1 MRARGNAAIVAGLG
15 VGVSLALPASAHAVS
30 VSAILEE
37 TFSNPVTTF
46 AVGVAGGAALAS
58 LAALAIAAVRRD
70 NNDPEPPDEK
80 STYAPRH
87 LRAANATDDSRNDAP
102 EEASEETSAESEVE
116 ATANYEEVA
125 QNYVGSASFKQR
137 MSRRAA
143 GVAAALRERLGQG
156 MMDGLP
162 VIERADG
169 TVADVGTSWWRH
181 AVGEDSFVQ
190 TPGFV
195 MGGELFAIPSDF
207 TKTDKDLLVASA
219 DRHAGAISARVAY
232 VDEGTYPERRTVEDL
247 DNSDAWERALR
258 SLDEKI
264 AAVAPPQD
272 PIGFIDNVGGA
283 DSLDEPDNLEP
294 QTDFIHFK
302 APGGHPEV
310 VDTGSY
316 VDFLIEDEFSRNT
329 SKAVRKTS
337 RRFLRVLEGGTS
349 VNKRLQAEILDSTYV
364 GKHFSLPIAAEA

>member
-1 MRARGNAAIVAGLG
+1 MRARRNPVLVAGLG
-15 VGVSLALPASAHAVS
+15 VGASLALPASAHAVS
-30 VSAILEE
+30 ISTILEE

-58 LAALAIAAVRRD
+58 LAALAISAVRRD

-80 STYAPRH
+80 PAYTPRH
-87 LRAANATDDSRNDAP
+87 LRSTEVPKASREGDSV
-102 EEASEETSAESEVE
+102 ESSEEGSGEVPSH
-116 ATANYEEVA
+116 AASNYEEIA
-125 QNYVGSASFKQR
+125 QNYVGRSTFKQR
-137 MSRRAA
+137 MTRRAA
-143 GVAAALRERLGQG
+143 GVAATLRERLGQG

-169 TVADVGTSWWRH
+169 SVGDVGTTWWRQ

-190 TPGFV
+190 SAS
-195 MGGELFAIPSDF
+195 FAMSDDSLAIRSDF
-207 TKTDKDLLVASA
+207 TKTDRDLLLASA
-219 DRHAGAISARVAY
+219 GRHAGAISARVAY
-232 VDEGTYPERRTVEDL
+232 VDEGRYPERRTVEDL
-247 DNSDAWERALR
+247 DNSDAWECALK

-272 PIGFIDNVGGA
+272 PIGFIDSVGGA

-294 QTDFIHFK
+294 QTAFIHFK

-310 VDTGSY
+310 VDTESY
-316 VDFLIEDEFSRNT
+316 VDYLIEEEFSKNT
-329 SKAVRKTS
+329 SKAVRRTS

-349 VNKRLQAEILDSTYV
+349 AHKRLEAEILDSTYV
-364 GKHFSLPIAAEA
+364 GKHFSLPVAAEA